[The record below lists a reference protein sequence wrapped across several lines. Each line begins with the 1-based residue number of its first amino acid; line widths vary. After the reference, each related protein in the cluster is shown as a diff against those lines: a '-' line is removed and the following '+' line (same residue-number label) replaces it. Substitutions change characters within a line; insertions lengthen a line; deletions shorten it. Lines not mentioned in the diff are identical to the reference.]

1 MRVAY
6 VCYWNLLEKDG
17 VAHKIEAQVSEWRR
31 AGADVKTFC
40 LSASPL
46 LEPRVGDSQWS
57 FFPFKSF
64 PGRVASTFRLQ
75 RAVTAFAPD
84 VVYLRYDL
92 FLPPLGSLLSHLPV
106 VVELNSD
113 DRQEIKLRDVR
124 PRSAGLYAEFN
135 RRSIL
140 SKAAG
145 CVCVTNELAASPLV
159 APYRK
164 PTVVIGNSV
173 DLEVVKPLPVR
184 GGERLRAVFLGS
196 RNQLWHG
203 VDKITVLARAMPE
216 MDFDLIGYSHD
227 DLPAGLPGNVAV
239 HGILA
244 RRDYEPIVARADVA
258 IGTLA
263 LHRKHMEEACPLK
276 VREYLG
282 YGLPVVIAYED
293 TDFIGENP
301 WYLLRLPNT
310 ESNVESSVPAIR
322 AFVKRVRGKRVPRAA
337 IEERV
342 GSRAKEAR
350 RLEFLRELSESFPRR
365 DGGHAASRAST

>member
-17 VAHKIEAQVSEWRR
+17 VAHKIETQVSEWGRG
-31 AGADVKTFC
+31 GADVKIFC

-46 LEPRVGDSQWS
+46 LERRRGDSQWS
-57 FFPFKSF
+57 FFPFRSL
-64 PGRVASTFRLQ
+64 PGRVASTLKLQ
-75 RAVTAFAPD
+75 RAVTAFGPD

-92 FLPPLGSLLSHLPV
+92 FLPPLGSLLSRFPAA
-106 VVELNSD
+106 VELNSD
-113 DRQEIKLRDVR
+113 DRQEIKLRRVR

-145 CVCVTNELAASPLV
+145 CVCVTNELAASQLV

-164 PTVVIGNSV
+164 PTVVVGNSV

-184 GGERLRAVFLGS
+184 VGGRPRAVFLGS

-203 VDKITVLARAMPE
+203 VDKIIFLASAMPE
-216 MDFDLIGYSHD
+216 MDFHLIGYD
-227 DLPAGLPGNVAV
+227 RADLPAGLPDNVTV

-244 RRDYEPIVARADVA
+244 RSEYEPIVAHADVA

-263 LHRKHMEEACPLK
+263 LHRKQMKEACPLK

-310 ESNVESSVPAIR
+310 ESNVESSVPEIR
-322 AFVKRVRGKRVPRAA
+322 AFVERTRGKHVPRAA

-342 GSRAKEAR
+342 GARFKEAR
-350 RLEFLRELSESFPRR
+350 RLEFLRELRGGTASL
-365 DGGHAASRAST
+365 DGAHAPSRAST